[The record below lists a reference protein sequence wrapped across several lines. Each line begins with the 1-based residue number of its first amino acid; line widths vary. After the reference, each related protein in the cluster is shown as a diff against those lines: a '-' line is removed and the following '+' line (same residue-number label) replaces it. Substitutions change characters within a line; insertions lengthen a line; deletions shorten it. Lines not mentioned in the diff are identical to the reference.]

1 MEYLIYSLI
10 AVIILTVGLNNIFKK
25 QSKYFYMLATLISV
39 VVTSYEIFKIWTGF
53 KLEGIIFVL
62 ERSFMKGFV
71 STALFILVM
80 FAGALS
86 KKWGITKKLLRVRAE
101 MAILASILI
110 LPHFIIYTYKFL
122 VRLFSG
128 KPLSIL
134 YISFIIVGLIAF
146 IIMIPL
152 FITSFKKVRV
162 TMSPSKWKMV
172 QRWAYP
178 FYFLVYLHIILILF
192 NKKVFNLNAVI
203 LYTVIFLGYFI
214 LRICNN
220 KKLLNNIKVSILTN
234 SLCSNN

>member
-1 MEYLIYSLI
+1 
-10 AVIILTVGLNNIFKK
+10 
-25 QSKYFYMLATLISV
+25 
-39 VVTSYEIFKIWTGF
+39 
-53 KLEGIIFVL
+53 
-62 ERSFMKGFV
+62 
-71 STALFILVM
+71 
-80 FAGALS
+80 
-86 KKWGITKKLLRVRAE
+86 

-220 KKLLNNIKVSILTN
+220 KNLLNNIKVSILTN
-234 SLCSNN
+234 SLYSNN

>member
-146 IIMIPL
+146 IIRIPL
-152 FITSFKKVRV
+152 FITSFKKVRF

-220 KKLLNNIKVSILTN
+220 KKAIK
-234 SLCSNN
+234 

>member
-25 QSKYFYMLATLISV
+25 QSKYFYMLATLISI

-62 ERSFMKGFV
+62 ERSFMKGFI

-122 VRLFSG
+122 VRVFSG

-134 YISFIIVGLIAF
+134 YISFIIVAF

-162 TMSPSKWKMV
+162 SMSPSKWKIV

-178 FYFLVYLHIILILF
+178 FYFLVYVHIILILF
-192 NKKVFNLNAVI
+192 NKKVFDLNAVI
-203 LYTVIFLGYFI
+203 LYTVIFLGYFV
-214 LRICNN
+214 LRIFNN
-220 KKLLNNIKVSILTN
+220 KKAIK
-234 SLCSNN
+234 

>member
-25 QSKYFYMLATLISV
+25 QSKYFYMLSTLISV

-192 NKKVFNLNAVI
+192 NKKVLNLNAVI

-220 KKLLNNIKVSILTN
+220 KKAIK
-234 SLCSNN
+234 